1 MLYQYIGK
9 GEGTRSQEGNS
20 SMMHK
25 RHTPTRRVSGESMYN
40 EDVIGGNTMLRP
52 QATYRR
58 TVSIYSKVVGRN
70 EG

>member
-1 MLYQYIGK
+1 
-9 GEGTRSQEGNS
+9 
-20 SMMHK
+20 MMHK

-40 EDVIGGNTMLRP
+40 EDVIGGNTILRP

-58 TVSIYSKVVGRN
+58 TVSIYSKVVGHN